1 MVSGGGGGGSPALPL
16 CGMQDCWSWPG
27 WMALGPWVHR
37 DPSGA
42 WWGCSDLLCREEH
55 SYGTSQCGLKPG
67 ECRVPT
73 EMCCVHRFAG
83 AAVGAETSCV
93 ALDAP
98 LHPLCP
104 AGLDKPAVS
113 HPGMLPHVHGAG
125 GEMGCREV
133 LVRLAQNKPFLE
145 ASESCRRVRAGE
157 AALWHLG
164 PGRRWGS
171 AR

>member
-1 MVSGGGGGGSPALPL
+1 
-16 CGMQDCWSWPG
+16 
-27 WMALGPWVHR
+27 MALGPWVLR

-55 SYGTSQCGLKPG
+55 SYRPGHCGLEAG

-83 AAVGAETSCV
+83 AAVGAETSRV

-98 LHPLCP
+98 LRPLGP
-104 AGLDKPAVS
+104 AGLDKQPAVS
-113 HPGMLPHVHGAG
+113 HPGMLPSAHGAG

-133 LVRLAQNKPFLE
+133 LVRLALGKLPQSEGWGGGTL
-145 ASESCRRVRAGE
+145 AS
-157 AALWHLG
+157 G
-164 PGRRWGS
+164 PRPEVGVC
-171 AR
+171 

>member
-1 MVSGGGGGGSPALPL
+1 
-16 CGMQDCWSWPG
+16 
-27 WMALGPWVHR
+27 MALGPWVLR

-55 SYGTSQCGLKPG
+55 SYGPGHCGLEAG

-83 AAVGAETSCV
+83 AAVGAETSRV

-98 LHPLCP
+98 LRPLGP
-104 AGLDKPAVS
+104 AGLDKQPAVS
-113 HPGMLPHVHGAG
+113 HPGMLPSAHGAG

-133 LVRLAQNKPFLE
+133 LVRLALGKLPQSEGWGGGTL
-145 ASESCRRVRAGE
+145 AS
-157 AALWHLG
+157 G
-164 PGRRWGS
+164 PRPEVGVC
-171 AR
+171 

>member
-1 MVSGGGGGGSPALPL
+1 MGGSPALPL

-42 WWGCSDLLCREEH
+42 SWGCSDLLCREEH